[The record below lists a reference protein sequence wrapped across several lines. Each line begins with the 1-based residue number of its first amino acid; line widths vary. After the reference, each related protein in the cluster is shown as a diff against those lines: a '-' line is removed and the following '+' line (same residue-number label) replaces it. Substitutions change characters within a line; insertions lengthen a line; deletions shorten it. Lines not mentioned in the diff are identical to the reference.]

1 MEQPENNT
9 PEENVVLSIEPH
21 DNDIIPDSA
30 GENNSAP
37 EILDQISS
45 ESVSIGVNTYV
56 EEIPAQIS
64 SEPVSEIVNN
74 SVQEIPA
81 QISSEPV
88 NAVVNNIVQ
97 EVPVQI
103 SRKQVS
109 SIVNNSV
116 KEILAQVSRDYV
128 SAVVQERPSPINR
141 SANTSVNESASR
153 RNSVSDLAE
162 EGVLPNENLQLTVKP
177 KKHLHLN
184 HNQVDWF
191 AQTEY
196 IVFSNQ
202 LKAIQRNNIVILKE
216 CKENKRLLDLKYDDL
231 NTLVN
236 NIQTSVIFFSTISG
250 FIQATRIQFNIAD
263 KITSIFSITVS
274 TYISLLLSISKYY
287 KLDEIKEKIQT
298 LREKYSLLHN
308 KLDHRMDIVGP
319 WGAQKLWVHQD
330 PAEKYKEW
338 SIVRDQLDDEYSDI
352 IVTKQTMSTEFEVI
366 MDTKSRNQYFV
377 KNRELNYRNRELVF
391 SWDKKE
397 TALEK
402 RIATEQVSHGPSSI
416 KLQHEELDNWAE
428 EV

>member
-9 PEENVVLSIEPH
+9 SEENVVLSIDPP
-21 DNDIIPDSA
+21 DNDIIPDSS
-30 GENNSAP
+30 GEISNTPENPVESIVEEVSVVENNIMP
-37 EILDQISS
+37 EIPVQSTI
-45 ESVSIGVNTYV
+45 EHVNV
-56 EEIPAQIS
+56 VAPVIPVQIS
-64 SEPVSEIVNN
+64 SEPVST
-74 SVQEIPA
+74 
-81 QISSEPV
+81 
-88 NAVVNNIVQ
+88 VVNNIVP
-97 EVPVQI
+97 EIPVQI

-109 SIVNNSV
+109 SIVNTSV
-116 KEILAQVSRDYV
+116 KDILSQVTRDYV
-128 SAVVQERPSPINR
+128 NNRVPDSPSPIIR
-141 SANTSVNESASR
+141 SANTSVNESTSR
-153 RNSVSDLAE
+153 RNSASELAL
-162 EGVLPNENLQLTVKP
+162 EGLPPAENVQLGVKP
-177 KKHLHLN
+177 KKQVHLN

-196 IVFSNQ
+196 IVFSNE
-202 LKAIQRNNIVILKE
+202 LKAIQRNNLVILKE

-263 KITSIFSITVS
+263 NITSIFSITVS

-319 WGAQKLWVHQD
+319 WSAQKLWVHQD

-338 SIVRDQLDDEYSDI
+338 SVVRDQLDDEYSDI

-366 MDTKSRNQYFV
+366 MDTKSRNQYFI

-402 RIATEQVSHGPSSI
+402 RIVTENVSHGPSSI

>member
-9 PEENVVLSIEPH
+9 PEENVVLSIDPP
-21 DNDIIPDSA
+21 DNDIIPDNTNVPENPVPSMVEEVSVV
-30 GENNSAP
+30 ENNSLYEIPVQSTIEEVSVVVP
-37 EILDQISS
+37 EIP
-45 ESVSIGVNTYV
+45 V
-56 EEIPAQIS
+56 QIS
-64 SEPVSEIVNN
+64 SEPVS
-74 SVQEIPA
+74 
-81 QISSEPV
+81 
-88 NAVVNNIVQ
+88 AVVPDI
-97 EVPVQI
+97 PVQI
-103 SRKQVS
+103 SRKQVNS
-109 SIVNNSV
+109 VVNNSV

-128 SAVVQERPSPINR
+128 STVAQEMPSPINR
-141 SANTSVNESASR
+141 SVNTSVNESTSR
-153 RNSVSDLAE
+153 RNSVSESAL
-162 EGVLPNENLQLTVKP
+162 EGLPPTENVQLGVKP
-177 KKHLHLN
+177 KKQVHLN
-184 HNQVDWF
+184 HNHVDWF

-196 IVFSNQ
+196 IVFSNE
-202 LKAIQRNNIVILKE
+202 LKAVQRNNLVILKE

-263 KITSIFSITVS
+263 NITSIFSITVS

-319 WGAQKLWVHQD
+319 WSAQKLWVHQD

-366 MDTKSRNQYFV
+366 MDTKSRNQYFI
-377 KNRELNYRNRELVF
+377 KNRELNYKNRELVF

-402 RIATEQVSHGPSSI
+402 RIVSENVSHGPSSI

>member
-9 PEENVVLSIEPH
+9 PEENVVLSIESH
-21 DNDIIPDSA
+21 ENDIIPDST
-30 GENNSAP
+30 GENTNVP
-37 EILDQISS
+37 EIPEQ
-45 ESVSIGVNTYV
+45 SIV
-56 EEIPAQIS
+56 EEVSVVVPEIPVQIS
-64 SEPVSEIVNN
+64 SEPVSTV
-74 SVQEIPA
+74 VPEIP
-81 QISSEPV
+81 
-88 NAVVNNIVQ
+88 VQ
-97 EVPVQI
+97 F

-116 KEILAQVSRDYV
+116 KNILSQVTRDYV
-128 SAVVQERPSPINR
+128 SNIAPDSPSPIVR
-141 SANTSVNESASR
+141 SANTSVNESTSR
-153 RNSVSDLAE
+153 RNSVSEPAL
-162 EGVLPNENLQLTVKP
+162 EGLPPAENLQLAVKP
-177 KKHLHLN
+177 KKQVHLN

-196 IVFSNQ
+196 IVFSNE
-202 LKAIQRNNIVILKE
+202 LKSIQRNNLVILKE

-263 KITSIFSITVS
+263 NITSIFSITVS

-319 WGAQKLWVHQD
+319 WSAQKLWVHQD

-338 SIVRDQLDDEYSDI
+338 SVVRDQLDDEYSDI

-366 MDTKSRNQYFV
+366 MDTKSRNQYFI

-402 RIATEQVSHGPSSI
+402 RIVTENVSHGPSSI

>member
-9 PEENVVLSIEPH
+9 PEENVVLSIESH
-21 DNDIIPDSA
+21 ENDIIPDTTDAIS
-30 GENNSAP
+30 NVP
-37 EILDQISS
+37 EMPTPIIS
-45 ESVSIGVNTYV
+45 EQVTTV
-56 EEIPAQIS
+56 
-64 SEPVSEIVNN
+64 
-74 SVQEIPA
+74 VQEI
-81 QISSEPV
+81 
-88 NAVVNNIVQ
+88 
-97 EVPVQI
+97 PVQI

-109 SIVNNSV
+109 SVVNNSV
-116 KEILAQVSRDYV
+116 KEILAQVSREYV
-128 SAVVQERPSPINR
+128 STVSQERPSITNIVPV
-141 SANTSVNESASR
+141 STVANIPLPDTPR
-153 RNSVSDLAE
+153 TTNSVSESIKSAVE
-162 EGVLPNENLQLTVKP
+162 SLPPTENVQLTAKP
-177 KKHLHLN
+177 KKQVHLN

-196 IVFSNQ
+196 IVFSNE

-250 FIQATRIQFNIAD
+250 FIQATRIQFNISD

-338 SIVRDQLDDEYSDI
+338 SIVRDQLEDEYSDI

-366 MDTKSRNQYFV
+366 MDTKSRNQYFI
-377 KNRELNYRNRELVF
+377 KNRELNYKNRELVF
-391 SWDKKE
+391 SWDRKE
-397 TALEK
+397 TELEK
-402 RIATEQVSHGPSSI
+402 RITTEQVSHGPSSI

-428 EV
+428 HV

>member
-21 DNDIIPDSA
+21 DNVIIADTTEVIS
-30 GENNSAP
+30 NVP
-37 EILDQISS
+37 EIPTPIISEPIATVMQEIPEQISS
-45 ESVSIGVNTYV
+45 EQVSTV
-56 EEIPAQIS
+56 
-64 SEPVSEIVNN
+64 
-74 SVQEIPA
+74 
-81 QISSEPV
+81 
-88 NAVVNNIVQ
+88 VQ

-116 KEILAQVSRDYV
+116 KDILTQVSREYV
-128 SAVVQERPSPINR
+128 NNIAPENPVPIVRSTNNSVQES
-141 SANTSVNESASR
+141 TSR
-153 RNSVSDLAE
+153 RNSVSESAVEGLPPAE
-162 EGVLPNENLQLTVKP
+162 NVQLTVKP
-177 KKHLHLN
+177 KKQVHLN

-196 IVFSNQ
+196 IVFSNE
-202 LKAIQRNNIVILKE
+202 LKAIQRNNLVILKE

-319 WGAQKLWVHQD
+319 WAAQKLWVHQD

-366 MDTKSRNQYFV
+366 MDTKSRNQYFI
-377 KNRELNYRNRELVF
+377 KNRELNYKNRELVF

-402 RIATEQVSHGPSSI
+402 RIVTEQVSHGPSSI

>member
-1 MEQPENNT
+1 MEQPENNK

-21 DNDIIPDSA
+21 DNDIITDSA
-30 GENNSAP
+30 GEHVNVHEIPGPVINNNLE
-37 EILDQISS
+37 EIPQQISS
-45 ESVSIGVNTYV
+45 EIVS
-56 EEIPAQIS
+56 A
-64 SEPVSEIVNN
+64 IVNN
-74 SVQEIPA
+74 SVQESPNPDI
-81 QISSEPV
+81 IEPV
-88 NAVVNNIVQ
+88 SEVVPQ
-97 EVPVQI
+97 VPVQI
-103 SRKQVS
+103 SRRQVS

-116 KEILAQVSRDYV
+116 KDILTQVSREYANNIAPD
-128 SAVVQERPSPINR
+128 SPSPIIR
-141 SANTSVNESASR
+141 SANTSVNESTSR
-153 RNSVSDLAE
+153 RNSVSGSAVE
-162 EGVLPNENLQLTVKP
+162 ELPSTENVQLTVKP
-177 KKHLHLN
+177 KKHVHLN
-184 HNQVDWF
+184 HNHIDWF

-196 IVFSNQ
+196 IVFSNE
-202 LKAIQRNNIVILKE
+202 LKAVQRNNLVILKE

-263 KITSIFSITVS
+263 NITSIFSITVS

-319 WGAQKLWVHQD
+319 WSAQKLWVHQD

-338 SIVRDQLDDEYSDI
+338 SVVRDQLDDEYSDI

-366 MDTKSRNQYFV
+366 MDTKSRNQYFI

-402 RIATEQVSHGPSSI
+402 RITTEHVSHGPSSI

>member
-9 PEENVVLSIEPH
+9 PEENVVLSIDPPE
-21 DNDIIPDSA
+21 NDIIPDST
-30 GENNSAP
+30 GEITSAP
-37 EILDQISS
+37 ENPSIENVSTAVVEIPEQISS
-45 ESVSIGVNTYV
+45 EMVSNV
-56 EEIPAQIS
+56 
-64 SEPVSEIVNN
+64 
-74 SVQEIPA
+74 VQEIP
-81 QISSEPV
+81 P
-88 NAVVNNIVQ
+88 
-97 EVPVQI
+97 PI
-103 SRKQVS
+103 SRQQVS
-109 SIVNNSV
+109 SVVNNSV
-116 KEILAQVSRDYV
+116 KEILAQVSREYV
-128 SAVVQERPSPINR
+128 NNRLPDSPSPINR
-141 SANTSVNESASR
+141 SVNTSVNESTSR
-153 RNSVSDLAE
+153 KNSVTESVKSAVQDL
-162 EGVLPNENLQLTVKP
+162 PPTENVQLAVKP
-177 KKHLHLN
+177 KKQVHLN

-191 AQTEY
+191 SQTEY
-196 IVFSNQ
+196 IVFSNE

-338 SIVRDQLDDEYSDI
+338 SIVRDQLEDEYSDI

-366 MDTKSRNQYFV
+366 MDTKSRNQYFI
-377 KNRELNYRNRELVF
+377 KNRELNYKNRELVF
-391 SWDKKE
+391 SWDRKE
-397 TALEK
+397 TELEK
-402 RIATEQVSHGPSSI
+402 RITTEQVSHGPSSI

-428 EV
+428 HV

>member
-9 PEENVVLSIEPH
+9 PEENVVLSIESH
-21 DNDIIPDSA
+21 DNDIIPDST
-30 GENNSAP
+30 GGISNGP
-37 EILDQISS
+37 EVPTQISIEQVS
-45 ESVSIGVNTYV
+45 TVINSVP
-56 EEIPAQIS
+56 EIPAQIS
-64 SEPVSEIVNN
+64 SALVSTVIN
-74 SVQEIPA
+74 SVPEIPA
-81 QISSEPV
+81 QISRKQV
-88 NAVVNNIVQ
+88 NAVVNNSVQ
-97 EVPVQI
+97 
-103 SRKQVS
+103 
-109 SIVNNSV
+109 
-116 KEILAQVSRDYV
+116 EILAQVSRDYV
-128 SAVVQERPSPINR
+128 STV
-141 SANTSVNESASR
+141 ANAPVPDTPR
-153 RNSVSDLAE
+153 TTNSVSESVNSAV
-162 EGVLPNENLQLTVKP
+162 EGLPPNENVQLAAKP
-177 KKHLHLN
+177 KKQVHLN
-184 HNQVDWF
+184 HNHVDWF

-196 IVFSNQ
+196 IVFSNE
-202 LKAIQRNNIVILKE
+202 LKAVQRNNLVILKE

-263 KITSIFSITVS
+263 NITSIFSITVS

-319 WGAQKLWVHQD
+319 WSAQKLWVHQD

-338 SIVRDQLDDEYSDI
+338 SVVRDQLDDEYSDI

-366 MDTKSRNQYFV
+366 MDTKSRNQYFI
-377 KNRELNYRNRELVF
+377 KNRELNYKNRELVF

-402 RIATEQVSHGPSSI
+402 RIVTENVSHGPSSI
-416 KLQHEELDNWAE
+416 KLQHEEMDNWAE
-428 EV
+428 DV

>member
-1 MEQPENNT
+1 MVS
-9 PEENVVLSIEPH
+9 NV
-21 DNDIIPDSA
+21 
-30 GENNSAP
+30 
-37 EILDQISS
+37 
-45 ESVSIGVNTYV
+45 
-56 EEIPAQIS
+56 
-64 SEPVSEIVNN
+64 
-74 SVQEIPA
+74 VQEIP
-81 QISSEPV
+81 P
-88 NAVVNNIVQ
+88 
-97 EVPVQI
+97 PI
-103 SRKQVS
+103 SRQQVS
-109 SIVNNSV
+109 SVVNNSV
-116 KEILAQVSRDYV
+116 KEILAQVSREYV
-128 SAVVQERPSPINR
+128 NNRLPDSPSPINR
-141 SANTSVNESASR
+141 SVNTSVNESTSR
-153 RNSVSDLAE
+153 KNSVTESVKSAVQDL
-162 EGVLPNENLQLTVKP
+162 PPTENVQLAVKP
-177 KKHLHLN
+177 KKQVHLN

-196 IVFSNQ
+196 IVFSNE

-338 SIVRDQLDDEYSDI
+338 SIVRDQLEDEYSDI

-366 MDTKSRNQYFV
+366 MDTKSRNQYFI
-377 KNRELNYRNRELVF
+377 KNRELNYKNRELVF
-391 SWDKKE
+391 SWDRKE
-397 TALEK
+397 TELEK
-402 RIATEQVSHGPSSI
+402 RITTEQVSHGPSSI

-428 EV
+428 HV

>member
-21 DNDIIPDSA
+21 ENDIIPDSSVEIA
-30 GENNSAP
+30 SEPENPNPVIMEQVSAVENNSLP
-37 EILDQISS
+37 EIPVQNI
-45 ESVSIGVNTYV
+45 
-56 EEIPAQIS
+56 
-64 SEPVSEIVNN
+64 SEPVSTV
-74 SVQEIPA
+74 VPEIPL
-81 QISSEPV
+81 
-88 NAVVNNIVQ
+88 
-97 EVPVQI
+97 QI

-116 KEILAQVSRDYV
+116 KDILTQVTRDYV
-128 SAVVQERPSPINR
+128 NNIAPDSPSPIIR
-141 SANTSVNESASR
+141 SANTSVNESTSR
-153 RNSVSDLAE
+153 RNSVSESALEGLPPAE
-162 EGVLPNENLQLTVKP
+162 NVQLNVKP

-184 HNQVDWF
+184 HNQIDWF

-196 IVFSNQ
+196 IVFNNE
-202 LKAIQRNNIVILKE
+202 LKAIQRNNLVILKE

-319 WGAQKLWVHQD
+319 WAAQKLWVHQD

-338 SIVRDQLDDEYSDI
+338 SVVRDQLDDEYSDI

-366 MDTKSRNQYFV
+366 MDTKSRNQYFI
-377 KNRELNYRNRELVF
+377 KNRELNYKNRELVF

-402 RIATEQVSHGPSSI
+402 RIVTENVSHGPSSI
-416 KLQHEELDNWAE
+416 KLQHEEMDNWAE
-428 EV
+428 DV

>member
-9 PEENVVLSIEPH
+9 SEENVVLSIETH
-21 DNDIIPDSA
+21 ENDIIPDSTNVL
-30 GENNSAP
+30 ENPEQSFVEEVSVVVP
-37 EILDQISS
+37 EIP
-45 ESVSIGVNTYV
+45 V
-56 EEIPAQIS
+56 QIS
-64 SEPVSEIVNN
+64 SEPVSTVVPEI
-74 SVQEIPA
+74 
-81 QISSEPV
+81 
-88 NAVVNNIVQ
+88 
-97 EVPVQI
+97 PVQI

-116 KEILAQVSRDYV
+116 KDILSQVTRDYV
-128 SAVVQERPSPINR
+128 SNIAPDRPSPIVR
-141 SANTSVNESASR
+141 STNNSVQESTSR
-153 RNSVSDLAE
+153 RNSVSESVRSALEGLPPAE
-162 EGVLPNENLQLTVKP
+162 NVQLGVKP
-177 KKHLHLN
+177 KKQVHLN

-191 AQTEY
+191 TQTEY
-196 IVFSNQ
+196 IVFSNE
-202 LKAIQRNNIVILKE
+202 LKAIQRNNLVILKE
-216 CKENKRLLDLKYDDL
+216 CKDNKRLLDLKYDDL

-263 KITSIFSITVS
+263 NITSIFSITVS

-319 WGAQKLWVHQD
+319 WSAQKLWIHQD

-338 SIVRDQLDDEYSDI
+338 SIVRDQLDDEYADI

-366 MDTKSRNQYFV
+366 MDTKSRNQYFI
-377 KNRELNYRNRELVF
+377 KNRELNYKNRELVF

-397 TALEK
+397 SELSK
-402 RIATEQVSHGPSSI
+402 RLTSENVSQGPPII

>member
-9 PEENVVLSIEPH
+9 PEENVVLSIESH
-21 DNDIIPDSA
+21 DNDIIPDST
-30 GENNSAP
+30 GGISNGP
-37 EILDQISS
+37 EVPTQISIEQVS
-45 ESVSIGVNTYV
+45 TVINSVP
-56 EEIPAQIS
+56 EIPAQIS
-64 SEPVSEIVNN
+64 SALVSTVIN
-74 SVQEIPA
+74 SVPEIPA
-81 QISSEPV
+81 QISRKQV
-88 NAVVNNIVQ
+88 NAVVNNSVQ
-97 EVPVQI
+97 
-103 SRKQVS
+103 
-109 SIVNNSV
+109 
-116 KEILAQVSRDYV
+116 EILAQVSRDYV
-128 SAVVQERPSPINR
+128 STV
-141 SANTSVNESASR
+141 ANAPVPDTPR
-153 RNSVSDLAE
+153 TTNSVSESVNSAV
-162 EGVLPNENLQLTVKP
+162 EGLPPNENVQLAVKP
-177 KKHLHLN
+177 KKQLHLN
-184 HNQVDWF
+184 HNHVDWF

-196 IVFSNQ
+196 IVFSNE
-202 LKAIQRNNIVILKE
+202 LKAVQRNNLVILKE

-263 KITSIFSITVS
+263 NITSIFSITVS

-319 WGAQKLWVHQD
+319 WSAQKLWVHQD

-338 SIVRDQLDDEYSDI
+338 SVVRDQLDDEYSDI

-366 MDTKSRNQYFV
+366 MDTKSRNQYFI
-377 KNRELNYRNRELVF
+377 KNRELNYKNRELVF

-402 RIATEQVSHGPSSI
+402 RIVTENVSHGPSSI
-416 KLQHEELDNWAE
+416 KLQHEEMDNWAE
-428 EV
+428 DV

>member
-9 PEENVVLSIEPH
+9 PEENVVLSIEAPE
-21 DNDIIPDSA
+21 NDIIPDSTS
-30 GENNSAP
+30 E
-37 EILDQISS
+37 QIN
-45 ESVSIGVNTYV
+45 IGVNTYV
-56 EEIPAQIS
+56 PEIPAQIS
-64 SEPVSEIVNN
+64 SELVSMVAPEI
-74 SVQEIPA
+74 
-81 QISSEPV
+81 
-88 NAVVNNIVQ
+88 
-97 EVPVQI
+97 PVQI

-109 SIVNNSV
+109 SVVNNSV
-116 KEILAQVSRDYV
+116 KEILAQVSREYV
-128 SAVVQERPSPINR
+128 STV
-141 SANTSVNESASR
+141 ANTPVPDTPR
-153 RNSVSDLAE
+153 TTNSVSESVQSAVDGLP
-162 EGVLPNENLQLTVKP
+162 PNENVQLAVKP
-177 KKHLHLN
+177 KKQVHLN
-184 HNQVDWF
+184 HNHVDWF

-196 IVFSNQ
+196 IVFSNE

-216 CKENKRLLDLKYDDL
+216 CKDNKRLLDLKYDDL

-263 KITSIFSITVS
+263 NITSIFSITVS

-338 SIVRDQLDDEYSDI
+338 SVVRDQLDDEYSDI

-366 MDTKSRNQYFV
+366 MDTKSRNQYFI
-377 KNRELNYRNRELVF
+377 KNRELNYKNRELVF
-391 SWDKKE
+391 SWDRKE
-397 TALEK
+397 TELEK
-402 RIATEQVSHGPSSI
+402 RITTEQVSQRPSSI

-428 EV
+428 DV

>member
-9 PEENVVLSIEPH
+9 SEENVVLSIESH
-21 DNDIIPDSA
+21 ENDIIPDSTGENA
-30 GENNSAP
+30 NVPENQVQSIVEEVSVVENNSLP
-37 EILDQISS
+37 EIQVQI
-45 ESVSIGVNTYV
+45 N
-56 EEIPAQIS
+56 
-64 SEPVSEIVNN
+64 SEPVSSVVRDTLHEI
-74 SVQEIPA
+74 
-81 QISSEPV
+81 
-88 NAVVNNIVQ
+88 
-97 EVPVQI
+97 PVQI

-116 KEILAQVSRDYV
+116 KDILSQVTRDYV
-128 SAVVQERPSPINR
+128 SNIAPDRPSPIVR
-141 SANTSVNESASR
+141 STNNSVQESTSR
-153 RNSVSDLAE
+153 RNSVSESVHSVVEGLPPAE
-162 EGVLPNENLQLTVKP
+162 NVQLGVKP
-177 KKHLHLN
+177 KKQVHLN

-191 AQTEY
+191 TQTEY
-196 IVFSNQ
+196 IVFSNE
-202 LKAIQRNNIVILKE
+202 LKAIQRNNLVILKE
-216 CKENKRLLDLKYDDL
+216 CKDNKRLLDLKYDDL

-263 KITSIFSITVS
+263 NITSIFSITVS

-319 WGAQKLWVHQD
+319 WSAQKLWIHQD

-338 SIVRDQLDDEYSDI
+338 SVVRDQLDDEYADI

-366 MDTKSRNQYFV
+366 MDTKSRNQYFI
-377 KNRELNYRNRELVF
+377 KNRELNYKNRELVF

-397 TALEK
+397 SELSK
-402 RIATEQVSHGPSSI
+402 RLTSENVSQGPPII

-428 EV
+428 DV

>member
-9 PEENVVLSIEPH
+9 PEENVVLSIDPPE
-21 DNDIIPDSA
+21 NDIIPDITGPISNVP
-30 GENNSAP
+30 ENPVQSII
-37 EILDQISS
+37 EQV
-45 ESVSIGVNTYV
+45 SVVV
-56 EEIPAQIS
+56 PEIPAQINSEQVS
-64 SEPVSEIVNN
+64 SVISDSVPEI
-74 SVQEIPA
+74 
-81 QISSEPV
+81 
-88 NAVVNNIVQ
+88 
-97 EVPVQI
+97 PVQI

-116 KEILAQVSRDYV
+116 KDILAHVSREYV
-128 SAVVQERPSPINR
+128 NNNALDSPSPINR
-141 SANTSVNESASR
+141 SVNTSVNESTSR
-153 RNSVSDLAE
+153 RNSVNDLAV
-162 EGVLPNENLQLTVKP
+162 EGLPPNENVQLSVKP
-177 KKHLHLN
+177 KKQVHLN

-196 IVFSNQ
+196 IVFSNE
-202 LKAIQRNNIVILKE
+202 LKAIQRNNLVILKE

-263 KITSIFSITVS
+263 NITSIFSITVS

-319 WGAQKLWVHQD
+319 WSAQKLWVHQD

-338 SIVRDQLDDEYSDI
+338 SVVRDQLEDEYSDI
-352 IVTKQTMSTEFEVI
+352 IVTKQNMSTEFEVI
-366 MDTKSRNQYFV
+366 MDTKSRNQYFI
-377 KNRELNYRNRELVF
+377 KNRELNYKNRELVF
-391 SWDKKE
+391 SWDRKE
-397 TALEK
+397 TELEK
-402 RIATEQVSHGPSSI
+402 RIIVEQVSHRPASI

-428 EV
+428 DV